1 MAKGAEWIASV
12 ARVAM
17 IGIVVA
23 CALAGYGVGSLRR
36 LAIRDRGARIRHR
49 ARQRGRL
56 LRWTFAHLG
65 ATFIKVGQVMSSRP
79 DLFSASVIDELRWL
93 QDRVPPFGF
102 RRVRA
107 IIERE
112 LGATL
117 ELRFREFAATPMAA
131 GSVAQV
137 HRAVLANGD
146 EVAVKILR
154 PGVLTRIRRDGRIL
168 MWTAH
173 VAHLVSPHARAADVV
188 GHVRNL
194 IAGILAQTDLRRE
207 RTNYE
212 QFRRN
217 FAGVPGIYF
226 PTVDRAHSTRSMLT
240 MELIRGVRLDDAAH
254 AHLPKAAEVIR
265 TSFFAMCFDH
275 GFVHADLHPGNVLI
289 RDDGVVVVLDV
300 GLVKRLPRD
309 LLAQVVDFTRCIAVG
324 TASDLVEHLRRHHRY
339 LADTDWDCVARD
351 AEAFVAHVRARP
363 IAELELSTVV
373 GELFAIAR
381 KHGIRPMPEMSL
393 VLLGMVT
400 NEGMA
405 KRLDPGADTLAE
417 LARFL
422 GPRIGNV
429 TEAHVR
435 TRHARGSRS
444 WLRSP
449 IDAMRVSGARAKVV
463 VARPPRAPRP
473 ARITARYLH
482 ARGYDRKTH

>member
-1 MAKGAEWIASV
+1 MTKGAEWIASV

-23 CALAGYGVGSLRR
+23 CALAGYGFGTLRR
-36 LAIRDRGARIRHR
+36 LAIRDRAARLQHR

-79 DLFSASVIDELRWL
+79 DLFSAGVIDELRWL

-102 RRVRA
+102 RQVRA

-112 LGATL
+112 LGAPL
-117 ELRFREFAATPMAA
+117 ELRFREFCAIPIAA

-137 HRAVLANGD
+137 HRAVLASGD

-154 PGVLTRIRRDGRIL
+154 PGVLTSVRRDGRIM

-173 VAHLVSPHARAADVV
+173 VAHLVSPHARAADLV
-188 GHVRNL
+188 GHVRSL

-226 PTVDRAHSTRSMLT
+226 PIVNRAYSTRSMLT
-240 MELIRGVRLDDAAH
+240 MELIHGVRLENAAH

-289 RDDGVVVVLDV
+289 RDDGVVV
-300 GLVKRLPRD
+300 
-309 LLAQVVDFTRCIAVG
+309 
-324 TASDLVEHLRRHHRY
+324 
-339 LADTDWDCVARD
+339 
-351 AEAFVAHVRARP
+351 AHVRAHP
-363 IAELELSTVV
+363 IAKLELSTVV

-405 KRLDPGADTLAE
+405 KRLDPAADTLAE

-422 GPRIGNV
+422 GPRIGHR
-429 TEAHVR
+429 AKSPPR
-435 TRHARGSRS
+435 TRLARGSRS

-449 IDAMRVSGARAKVV
+449 IDAMRVTGARAKVIV
-463 VARPPRAPRP
+463 GRPPGASRP

-482 ARGYDRKTH
+482 ALASDRKTH